1 MPAKAPLLAG
11 AAALLLAACATAE
24 PPTASGPPA
33 NSDCF
38 RAVDVNGFGIVDD
51 HNVRLRVGP
60 GREYIATIRRDT
72 DDLDWSQ
79 ALAITGPDW
88 ICVGNGMG
96 VALVGGVPQR
106 RHLVTRIVRA
116 PTEEAPSGS

>member
-1 MPAKAPLLAG
+1 MLVRAPLLAG

-24 PPTASGPPA
+24 SQTAAGPPA

-38 RAVDVNGFGIVDD
+38 RAADVNGYGIVDD
-51 HNVRLRVGP
+51 HNVRLRVGA

-72 DDLDWSQ
+72 HDLDWSQ
-79 ALAITGPDW
+79 AIVLTGPDW
-88 ICVGNGMG
+88 VCVGNGMG
-96 VALVGGVPQR
+96 VALVGGVPER
-106 RHLVTRIVRA
+106 RYLVTRLVRA